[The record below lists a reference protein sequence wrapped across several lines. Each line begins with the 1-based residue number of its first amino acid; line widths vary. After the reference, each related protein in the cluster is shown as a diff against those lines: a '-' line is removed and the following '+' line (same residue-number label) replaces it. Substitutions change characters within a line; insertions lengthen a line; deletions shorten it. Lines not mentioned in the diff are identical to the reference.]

1 MPKRFSAALAA
12 AYKGRKERA
21 PARFVWN
28 DGSRY
33 KTPSAVILRA
43 EIQLNVEFFFKKVG
57 AAFGVSQVLSGVA
70 VRLDLKG
77 NGSAVKG
84 SVQRLDALAVRV
96 IEAFGDAHDR
106 GQTPGNALVVAVQGR
121 VGGMVA
127 GGF

>member
-1 MPKRFSAALAA
+1 M
-12 AYKGRKERA
+12 
-21 PARFVWN
+21 
-28 DGSRY
+28 
-33 KTPSAVILRA
+33 
-43 EIQLNVEFFFKKVG
+43 NVEFFFKKVG

-70 VRLDLKG
+70 VRLDLEG

-96 IEAFGDAHDR
+96 IAAFGAAHDR
-106 GQTPGNALVVAVQGR
+106 GQAPRYALVVAVQGR

>member
-28 DGSRY
+28 DGY

-43 EIQLNVEFFFKKVG
+43 EIQLHVEFFFKKVG

-106 GQTPGNALVVAVQGR
+106 GQTP
-121 VGGMVA
+121 
-127 GGF
+127 